1 VFVVAAA
8 CIYVAQK
15 YGQNQAHPK
24 KALGLVFAII
34 GGYVVLLAL
43 LQNLDLT
50 RAERATVPDEV
61 PEVIDNPATLD
72 EPVLWA
78 AMAVEPIDEA
88 AVRARHQVWGTT
100 RASMQGAWLVTG
112 LIMLT
117 VPPVYLLESFVP
129 LLIGGP
135 IILLIVLWKSL
146 RLLGGGVEQA
156 YDSASRA
163 MAPLGLRV
171 VQHPDISIEVKG
183 VAPMRSG
190 PVLHGALVLEGERH
204 GRHVVVTMAATAGV
218 RSPSEVRLALE
229 APPFEFK
236 SRDGKPRP
244 AEGAPAPVV
253 ETLKGVK
260 GSTRWNGVRGEAGE
274 GGVAIQRKSAG
285 SATGCSICGW
295 PNGLLRRWTGSPSAE
310 VAPARYVRPPDV
322 LYCQVTTSR
331 IPDVLT
337 AGNGGTKLGPV
348 SFPAHGANR
357 TP

>member
-1 VFVVAAA
+1 MFVVAAA
-8 CIYVAQK
+8 CVYVSEK

-43 LQNLDLT
+43 LQNLDLS

-61 PEVIDNPATLD
+61 PEVIDNPATLE

-78 AMAVEPIDEA
+78 AMAVEPIDED

-146 RLLGGGVEQA
+146 RLLGGGVDEA

-163 MAPLGLRV
+163 MAPLGLSV
-171 VQHPDISIEVKG
+171 VDHPDVSIEVKG
-183 VAPMRSG
+183 IAPMRTG
-190 PVLHGALVLEGERH
+190 PVLRGALVLEGERH
-204 GRHVVVTMAATAGV
+204 GRHVIVRMPSTAGV
-218 RSPSEVRLALE
+218 RSPSEVRLALD

-244 AEGAPAPVV
+244 GEGVPESVV
-253 ETLKGVK
+253 DSLKGVK

-274 GGVAIQRKSAG
+274 GGIVIHRKSAG
-285 SATGCSICGW
+285 
-295 PNGLLRRWTGSPSAE
+295 GSDWMLDLWLAE
-310 VAPARYVRPPDV
+310 RLAEALDRQSVR
-322 LYCQVTTSR
+322 
-331 IPDVLT
+331 
-337 AGNGGTKLGPV
+337 
-348 SFPAHGANR
+348 
-357 TP
+357 